1 VIDSGTKAPDFD
13 APSTGGRFKLRD
25 VLEAGPL
32 VLYFYFKAD
41 TPG

>member
-1 VIDSGTKAPDFD
+1 VIAEGSRAPDFD
-13 APSTGGRFKLRD
+13 ADSTGGRFRLRD

-32 VLYFYFKAD
+32 VLFFYFRAD

>member
-1 VIDSGTKAPDFD
+1 VIPEGSKAPDFE
-13 APSTGGRFKLRD
+13 APSTGGRFHLAD

>member
-1 VIDSGTKAPDFD
+1 MIGAGRQAPDFAAD
-13 APSTGGRFKLRD
+13 STGGRFRLSD
-25 VLEAGPL
+25 ALEAGPL

>member
-1 VIDSGTKAPDFD
+1 MIQPGTKAPEVD
-13 APSTGGRFKLRD
+13 AESTAGRFRLRD

>member
-1 VIDSGTKAPDFD
+1 MIDAGTKAPDID
-13 APSTGGRFKLRD
+13 ASSTSGHFRLSD
-25 VLEAGPL
+25 ALEAGPL

>member
-1 VIDSGTKAPDFD
+1 MIDPGTRAPDID
-13 APSTGGRFKLRD
+13 APSTGGRFRLSD
-25 VLEAGPL
+25 AIEAGPL

>member
-1 VIDSGTKAPDFD
+1 MIDAGTKAPDID
-13 APSTGGRFKLRD
+13 AQSTAGKFRLSD
-25 VLEAGPL
+25 ALEAGPL

>member
-1 VIDSGTKAPDFD
+1 MIDLGSKAPDFD
-13 APSTGGRFKLRD
+13 AQSTGGRFHLAD
-25 VLEAGPL
+25 VLEAGAL